1 MRTYKVKPKKPTFAR
16 VEYPI
21 DHLLAIYARQSR
33 AEQVENNP
41 ESFQMQ
47 TQGLLTLALDLGWKP
62 DLIHTFVENE
72 QANGS
77 WKHASGTKRI
87 DERPKLQEIVDL
99 IESDTVKAVL
109 VFLVDRLFRD
119 EDMTE
124 AGVFARICREHQCI
138 VLTSEGDIFDFT
150 NRRDYDR
157 FIDEAKAGGDF
168 ITHYLKGRALPARRQ
183 KALRG
188 EYDGRSVPV
197 GFTVER
203 RVKGLVRK
211 YMIYE
216 PYAEVVRWIFKR
228 YRELGGNFALLY
240 RELCARPYMF
250 PLYQAGEY
258 IPHNTLGKNEHGYI
272 LTKPGLKGLLT
283 NVAYI
288 GYWYVDGAELRKD
301 NHPAIVDEGDFW
313 YAFDRLS
320 PITIDGEPREQYVE
334 RARFNRVGTIPADA
348 LLNGIVDS
356 EGEYTV
362 YVIQHAEK
370 PSKACYVMTN
380 NKHYG
385 ATRTQGSIQVVKLDA
400 LFTTCLFEKLEAGK
414 HLRQQFAGTP
424 WENKIDG
431 LDNYLAT
438 QLIDVAKVH
447 RQQAAGIKK
456 KIEEYTEEAENLDH
470 TLHYGSKGLDG
481 ATIEKYATRLGNLRR
496 SIEQLRVKLKKS
508 QRAQED
514 LQKFVER
521 LDDIPAVWHEMGKED
536 GTTYEK
542 QQRFIKLVTRS
553 ITLTRVAPNWLCL
566 DIAWLSTETTNSVC
580 YIWQQGGNGKPWT
593 DEENTLLQSLY
604 EQAERATILQ
614 ALPKRNWSA
623 IMIQAKRLGLSRP
636 YSQKHSG
643 LPIMLSLD
651 DATFMQEHGISYA
664 PGVRTWWQDMFIPSS
679 VYSEESPSSPDWQH
693 RQVI

>member
-1 MRTYKVKPKKPTFAR
+1 MRTYTVKTIKPKFGR
-16 VEYPI
+16 VELPL

-47 TQGLLTLALDLGWKP
+47 TQGLLKTALDLCWKP
-62 DLIHTFVENE
+62 ELIHTFIENE
-72 QANGS
+72 KAGDK
-77 WKHASGTKRI
+77 WKNASGAKRL
-87 DERPKLQEIVDL
+87 DERPKLQEIVGL
-99 IESDTVKAVL
+99 IEQDIVKAVL

-119 EDMTE
+119 EDRTE

-138 VLTSEGDIFDFT
+138 VLTSEGDMFDFT

-203 RVKGLVRK
+203 RVKGLVRR
-211 YMIYE
+211 YVIYE
-216 PYAEVVRWIFKR
+216 PHAEVVRWIFKR
-228 YRELGGNFALLY
+228 YRELSGNFALLY
-240 RELCARPYMF
+240 RELCARPYIF
-250 PLYQAGEY
+250 PLYQTGEY
-258 IPHNTLGKNEHGYI
+258 IPHTTLGRNSQGYI

-320 PITIDGEPREQYVE
+320 PVTIDGEPREQHIE
-334 RARFNRVGTIPADA
+334 RARFNRLGTLPADA
-348 LLNGIVDS
+348 LLNGIVTS
-356 EGEYTV
+356 ENEYTV

-370 PSKACYVMTN
+370 PSKACYTITN
-380 NKHYG
+380 NNHYG
-385 ATRTQGSIQVVKLDA
+385 ATRTLGSIQVAKLDA
-400 LFTTCLFEKLEAGK
+400 LFTTRMFEKLEAGK
-414 HLRQQFAGTP
+414 QLRQQFAGTQ
-424 WENKIDG
+424 WENKVGG
-431 LDNYLAT
+431 LESHMAK
-438 QLIDVAKVH
+438 QLIDVAKA
-447 RQQAAGIKK
+447 QQQQTAGITSQ
-456 KIEEYTEEAENLDH
+456 IADYTEEADSLDRL
-470 TLHYGSKGLDG
+470 LHYGAKALDEK
-481 ATIEKYATRLGNLRR
+481 TIEKKATRLGNLRR
-496 SIEQLRVKLKKS
+496 SIDQLKAKLNRA

-542 QQRFIKLVTRS
+542 QQRFIRLVTNS
-553 ITLTRVAPNWLCL
+553 MTLTRVAPNWLCL
-566 DIAWLSTETTNSVC
+566 DIAWLSTETPNSVC
-580 YIWQQGGNGKPWT
+580 YIWQQHGNGKSWT
-593 DEENTLLQSLY
+593 DEENHILTYAYPHADRLQLLK
-604 EQAERATILQ
+604 
-614 ALPKRNWSA
+614 ALPTRNWSA
-623 IMIQAKRLGLSRP
+623 IMIQARRLGLSRP
-636 YSQKHSG
+636 YSQKNSG
-643 LPIMLSLD
+643 LPIMLSMD

-664 PGVRTWWQDMFIPSS
+664 PGVHTWWQDVEVEASYDGTPSI
-679 VYSEESPSSPDWQH
+679 YTEESPS
-693 RQVI
+693 